1 MRSMFRRNLQTS
13 GKAFTV
19 VRTSESAKGLLV
31 NYNCRQHIDFPIELD
46 IHSNEWIINS
56 VGEKLFVTEIQEYSP
71 YKSCYYLSEYEYN
84 SQKPQSTTFNINADI
99 IEHSIIGTQDNAT
112 ISLSNDLEQIRK
124 MINESSSSDKAELH
138 ELLSLL
144 EQQTKTNEP
153 IPKGFFYRFSSV
165 MQRNSWISGAIS
177 SFLLKLLQ
185 IPIEQLLP

>member
-1 MRSMFRRNLQTS
+1 MRSMFKRNLQTS
-13 GKAFTV
+13 GKDFTV
-19 VRTSESAKGLLV
+19 VRTSETAKGLLV

-46 IHSNEWIINS
+46 IHLNDWIVNS
-56 VGEKLFVTEIQEYSP
+56 IGEKLFVTEIQEYSP

-84 SQKPQSTTFNINADI
+84 SQMPQSTTFNINADK
-99 IEHSIIGTQDNAT
+99 IENSIIGTQTNAT

-124 MINESSSSDKAELH
+124 MIDESSSSDKDELH

-144 EQQTKTNEP
+144 EQQMKTNES
-153 IPKGFFYRFSSV
+153 IPKGIFSRFSAV

>member
-1 MRSMFRRNLQTS
+1 MRSMFKRNLQTS
-13 GKAFTV
+13 GKDFTV
-19 VRTSESAKGLLV
+19 VRTSETAKGVLV

-46 IHSNEWIINS
+46 IHSNDWIVNS
-56 VGEKLFVTEIQEYSP
+56 VGEKLFVTEIQECSP

-84 SQKPQSTTFNINADI
+84 SRMSQATTFNINADK
-99 IEHSIIGTQDNAT
+99 IENSIIGTQTNAT

-124 MINESSSSDKAELH
+124 MIDESPSSDKDELH

-144 EQQTKTNEP
+144 EQQLKTNES
-153 IPKGFFYRFSSV
+153 IPKGIFSRFSAV